1 MEYFEGIDNI
11 DSLKIVILFLIEKAN
26 YYREKDVDMFS
37 SYVSLI
43 NTYIKRLERLSEH
56 YEQ

>member
-56 YEQ
+56 YE